1 VATKR
6 VQTPRQQPNQVR
18 LQPQASVVDTF
29 VRPARN
35 DQISKALDSVTG
47 NVKRVEVK
55 EERRL
60 DMIQAS
66 KKQSAQN
73 TFNIGYKALLD
84 QDKFAEMPPE
94 QLKQTPEF
102 QQLYNTSSDMVDD
115 EDLKGMLH
123 TSMSSLMFATSTASS
138 QQWARKRLRDAG
150 AEFASATFSIGVD
163 EGMSLYNLTPTNAAH
178 GPDGMDKEMLRDE
191 LLTSMPSRVK
201 DIETVLKEKYGY
213 SNTDLQNFWLKEQE
227 KRGIQHEDTLI
238 GDYLLEAG
246 HGGPDYRNKVIALNE
261 KADNAKLR
269 SDQLENID
277 NIMNWKTA
285 ANSGL
290 FTLDS
295 PEGLA
300 AYKSMKAGITST
312 AVYQQLVSDNQSALS
327 SMGAKDRADTSMM
340 QSVAQ
345 MLAGNATLGFD
356 TYFDKNNKE
365 VTHSQKD
372 IERATQKFINKRAEE
387 LGGTPEEILGRQV
400 KMYSNANV
408 LNEQWVSQFGKA
420 FDMLG
425 TGELTPESPQWGATL
440 QRFQLMKQVH
450 QRNPELFKKYLK
462 GSQQLI
468 QFNDW
473 RVISAYG
480 NSEVDALRDVGS
492 KNALDAVIASKADQ
506 AKFAA
511 DIVTNLDTWGWG
523 DVVGEDEA
531 LKTLFNEK
539 MVQYARVISKYSQMN
554 PAEIVEYYRDEVKR
568 DHSVVNGKMVYIG
581 GNDQIDNSRFQ
592 EDAELYLQT
601 NKVALGL
608 TSYNTGDLT
617 LRHTGRGDTFWIVDQ
632 RGMTVDTA
640 PLRLKSFHNLT
651 SSTELTQAQMDAN
664 DALDRKQN
672 PNKTKAR

>member
-1 VATKR
+1 MATKR

-35 DQISKALDSVTG
+35 DQISRALDSVTG
-47 NVKRVEVK
+47 AVKRVEVK

-73 TFNIGYKALLD
+73 TFNIGYRALID
-84 QDKFAEMPPE
+84 QEQFARMSPE
-94 QLKQTPEF
+94 QLTETPEYQKLF
-102 QQLYNTSSDMVDD
+102 NTSLDMVDD
-115 EDLKGMLH
+115 EDLKGILSS
-123 TSMSSLMFATSTASS
+123 SMSSSAFATSNATS
-138 QQWARKRLRDAG
+138 QQWVRQDLRDAG

-163 EGMSLYNLTPTNAAH
+163 EGQSLFNLTPTNAAH
-178 GPDGMDKEMLRDE
+178 GPDGMDREMLREE
-191 LLTSMPSRVK
+191 LLASIPDRIK
-201 DIETVLKEKYGY
+201 NIESVLKEKYGY

-227 KRGIQHEDTLI
+227 KRGIQFEDTLI

-246 HGGPDYRNKVIALNE
+246 FGGPDFRNKVIALIE

-277 NIMNWKTA
+277 NIMDWQTVADN
-285 ANSGL
+285 GL
-290 FTLDS
+290 LTLTS
-295 PEGLA
+295 PAGIA
-300 AYKSMKAGITST
+300 AYKSMKAGITSPS
-312 AVYQQLVSDNQSALS
+312 VYQKLVSDNQSALAS
-327 SMGAKDRADTSMM
+327 IGAKDRSDTSMM

-345 MLAGNATLGFD
+345 VLAGNATLGFD
-356 TYFDKNNKE
+356 TYFDHNNKE
-365 VTHSQKD
+365 VTHSQQD
-372 IERATQKFINKRAEE
+372 IKRATQKFINERAEE
-387 LGGTPEEILGRQV
+387 LGGSPEEVLARQV

-450 QRNPELFKKYLK
+450 QRNPQLFEKYLTGTK
-462 GSQQLI
+462 QRA

-473 RVISAYG
+473 RLISAYG

-492 KNALDAVIASKADQ
+492 FNALNAVVASKADQ

-511 DIVTNLDTWGWG
+511 DIVDNLDTWGWG
-523 DVVGEDEA
+523 DVVGKDQA
-531 LKTLFNEK
+531 LNTLFNEK

-554 PAEIVEYYRDEVKR
+554 PAEIVEYYKDEVKR

-581 GNDQIDNSRFQ
+581 GNDQIDNSSFQ

-601 NKVALGL
+601 NKEALGL

-640 PLRLKSFHNLT
+640 PLRLSSFHNLT
-651 SSTELTQAQMDAN
+651 SSNELTQAQIDAN
-664 DALDRKQN
+664 DALDRKANQN
-672 PNKTKAR
+672 SDR